1 MYSQFSR
8 GHQINCFW
16 SLWPTLGYTNNSR
29 VFKVREEG
37 DIFRKYCGINLYVTK
52 GLLLGFQTCSLVGK
66 IWHFHWEENSSRVI
80 LNCARYHFTTPP
92 TRPLVWCEMVVS
104 LLTDRD
110 AATSNPACRFMDGK
124 IMHDGALANIARLC
138 VVTRSVL
145 KICNKWC
152 T

>member
-1 MYSQFSR
+1 
-8 GHQINCFW
+8 
-16 SLWPTLGYTNNSR
+16 
-29 VFKVREEG
+29 
-37 DIFRKYCGINLYVTK
+37 
-52 GLLLGFQTCSLVGK
+52 
-66 IWHFHWEENSSRVI
+66 
-80 LNCARYHFTTPP
+80 
-92 TRPLVWCEMVVS
+92 MVVS